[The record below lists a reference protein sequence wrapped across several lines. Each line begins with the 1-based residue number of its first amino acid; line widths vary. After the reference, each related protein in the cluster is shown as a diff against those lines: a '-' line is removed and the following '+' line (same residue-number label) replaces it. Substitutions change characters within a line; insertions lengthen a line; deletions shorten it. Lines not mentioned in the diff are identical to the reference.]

1 MEIEKHSDSSFSERH
16 AAWKGTFCESG
27 YMFMRAEERGTP
39 PARARAFAGAGV
51 AVFAA
56 IWGPIC
62 QITRLI
68 EGDRPPSGTR
78 KITSFSAPPL
88 PPKSGNFRRRVR
100 M

>member
-16 AAWKGTFCESG
+16 AAWKSTFCESG
-27 YMFMRAEERGTP
+27 YMFMRAEETG
-39 PARARAFAGAGV
+39 AWAFAGADV

-68 EGDRPPSGTR
+68 EGDR
-78 KITSFSAPPL
+78 
-88 PPKSGNFRRRVR
+88 RVVPER
-100 M
+100 